1 MPSGAMISGLKKTL
15 VYDDI
20 AGFPPDGCQYE
31 LLKGELHVTP
41 APSPQHQWASKQLQR
56 QLEAYFEGRTLGLVF
71 NAPVD
76 VILTPEDVFEPDI
89 VVITDRALVTT
100 RAIEGVPTLLVEV
113 LSPSSVDYDRAAKS
127 RRYAALG
134 IPHFWIVDCAQTTIE
149 WYRLERGSYKVIAR
163 LSGDATAEHPDFPGL
178 GITAAPLWQL
188 V

>member
-1 MPSGAMISGLKKTL
+1 MKKTL

-20 AGFPPDGCQYE
+20 AGFPPDGCRYE

-56 QLEAYFEGRTLGLVF
+56 QLETYFEGRQLGLVF

-89 VVITDRALVTT
+89 VVVTERAQVTS
-100 RAIEGVPTLLVEV
+100 RAIEGPPALLVEV
-113 LSPSSVDYDRAAKS
+113 LSPSSVDYDRTAKS

-134 IPHFWIVDCAQTTIE
+134 IPHYWIVDCAQATVE
-149 WYRLERGSYKVIAR
+149 WYRLDQGEYQIVDRVRGDV
-163 LSGDATAEHPDFPGL
+163 TAEHPNFPGL
-178 GITAAPLWQL
+178 VITGTPLWQFL
-188 V
+188 HVSL